1 MLLLLQNSRSSGISD
16 DIVVAELK
24 EEKFMNPIIRQGDV
38 LIIPSQTSITGTK
51 LPHLTLAEGEV
62 TGHRHRIS
70 NGEAEL
76 FERDGILYLKVLS
89 PTAMLTH
96 EEHAQVTI
104 PQGNWEIRI
113 QREYAPEG
121 WRYVAD

>member
-1 MLLLLQNSRSSGISD
+1 MH
-16 DIVVAELK
+16 K
-24 EEKFMNPIIRQGDV
+24 PILRQGDV
-38 LIIPSQTSITGTK
+38 LIIPSDKLAKGTK
-51 LPHLTLAEGEV
+51 LSHLTLAEGEA

-76 FERDGILYLKVLS
+76 FERDEVKYLRVIS
-89 PTAMLTH
+89 PTAILTH

-113 QREYAPEG
+113 QREYKPEG

>member
-1 MLLLLQNSRSSGISD
+1 
-16 DIVVAELK
+16 
-24 EEKFMNPIIRQGDV
+24 MNPIFRQGDV
-38 LIIPSQTSITGTK
+38 LIISSDTSVTGNK

-76 FERDGILYLKVLS
+76 FERDGVLYLKVLS
-89 PTAMLTH
+89 STALLTH
-96 EEHAQVTI
+96 EEHAEVTI

-113 QREYAPEG
+113 QREYVPEG

>member
-1 MLLLLQNSRSSGISD
+1 
-16 DIVVAELK
+16 
-24 EEKFMNPIIRQGDV
+24 MNPIIRQGDV
-38 LIIPSQTSITGTK
+38 LIIPSDTLFKGTK

-76 FERDGILYLKVLS
+76 LERDGVFYLRVLS
-89 PTAMLTH
+89 PTAILIH

-113 QREYAPEG
+113 QREYEPEG
-121 WRYVAD
+121 WQYVAD

>member
-1 MLLLLQNSRSSGISD
+1 
-16 DIVVAELK
+16 
-24 EEKFMNPIIRQGDV
+24 MNPLLRQGDV
-38 LIIPSQTSITGTK
+38 LIIPSNTTIQGTK
-51 LPHLTLAEGEV
+51 LPHLTLAAGEV

-76 FERDGILYLKVLS
+76 FDCDGVLYLKVLS
-89 PTAMLTH
+89 PTAILTH
-96 EEHAQVTI
+96 EEHAEVTI
-104 PQGNWEIRI
+104 LQGNWEIRI

>member
-1 MLLLLQNSRSSGISD
+1 
-16 DIVVAELK
+16 
-24 EEKFMNPIIRQGDV
+24 MNPIIRQGDV
-38 LIIPSQTSITGTK
+38 LVIPSTTPTSGTK

-70 NGEAEL
+70 SGEAEL
-76 FERDGILYLKVLS
+76 FKRDGILYLKVLS

-96 EEHAQVTI
+96 EEHAEVTI

-113 QREYAPEG
+113 QREYAPVRVASPLGEG

>member
-1 MLLLLQNSRSSGISD
+1 
-16 DIVVAELK
+16 
-24 EEKFMNPIIRQGDV
+24 MNPIIRQGDV
-38 LIIPSQTSITGTK
+38 LIIPSNESAITGNK

-76 FERDGILYLKVLS
+76 FERDGVLYLKVLS
-89 PTAMLTH
+89 ATAILTH

-104 PQGNWEIRI
+104 PQGNWEIKI

>member
-1 MLLLLQNSRSSGISD
+1 MSNRDYIFTKVSPN
-16 DIVVAELK
+16 LK
-24 EEKFMNPIIRQGDV
+24 LFHHQQVKVMNPIIRQGDV
-38 LIIPSQTSITGTK
+38 LIIPSNEPAITGSK

-76 FERDGILYLKVLS
+76 FERDGVLYLKVLS
-89 PTAMLTH
+89 DTAILTH

-104 PQGNWEIRI
+104 PQGNWEIKI

>member
-1 MLLLLQNSRSSGISD
+1 M
-16 DIVVAELK
+16 K
-24 EEKFMNPIIRQGDV
+24 NPILRQGDV
-38 LIIPSQTSITGTK
+38 LIVPSDKLATGIK

-70 NGEAEL
+70 SGEAEL
-76 FERDGILYLKVLS
+76 FDRDGIWYLRVIS
-89 PTAMLTH
+89 PTATLTH
-96 EEHAQVTI
+96 EEHAEVTI

-113 QREYAPEG
+113 QREYEPEG

>member
-1 MLLLLQNSRSSGISD
+1 
-16 DIVVAELK
+16 
-24 EEKFMNPIIRQGDV
+24 MNPLFRQGDV
-38 LIIPSQTSITGTK
+38 LIIPSDTSIAGTK

-76 FERDGILYLKVLS
+76 FERDGVLYLKVLS
-89 PTAMLTH
+89 STATLTH
-96 EEHAQVTI
+96 EEHAAVTI
-104 PQGNWEIRI
+104 PHGNWEIRI
-113 QREYAPEG
+113 QREYSPEG

>member
-1 MLLLLQNSRSSGISD
+1 
-16 DIVVAELK
+16 
-24 EEKFMNPIIRQGDV
+24 MNPLIRQGDV
-38 LIIPSQTSITGTK
+38 LIVPSYTSFHGTK

-70 NGEAEL
+70 HGEAEL
-76 FERDGILYLKVLS
+76 FERGGVLYLSVLS
-89 PTAMLTH
+89 PTAILTH

-113 QREYAPEG
+113 QREYVHNRDYSPQRNYSPE
-121 WRYVAD
+121 WRDVAD

>member
-1 MLLLLQNSRSSGISD
+1 
-16 DIVVAELK
+16 
-24 EEKFMNPIIRQGDV
+24 MNPILRQGDV
-38 LIIPSQTSITGTK
+38 LIIPSNTLVKGTK

-76 FERDGILYLKVLS
+76 LERDGVLYLRVLS
-89 PTAMLTH
+89 PTAVLTH

-113 QREYAPEG
+113 QREYEPYEPEG
-121 WRYVAD
+121 WQYVAD

>member
-1 MLLLLQNSRSSGISD
+1 
-16 DIVVAELK
+16 
-24 EEKFMNPIIRQGDV
+24 MNPLIRQGDV
-38 LIIPSQTSITGTK
+38 LIIPSNASIEGTK

-76 FERDGILYLKVLS
+76 FDLDGVLYLKILS
-89 PTAMLTH
+89 PSAILTH
-96 EEHAQVTI
+96 EEHAAITI

-113 QREYAPEG
+113 QREYEPEG